1 MKLTKE
7 EWLSAGLTI
16 LTEQGPDSLKV
27 DVLCKYQGV
36 TKGSFYHHFS
46 NRLDYIQQLLAF
58 WQQQNT
64 QDIIAQVE
72 HIEALPQRSAALDAI
87 TLAAETGPEKAFR
100 AWAQTD
106 TTVAKFVQ
114 QVDEQRI
121 EYLQLIIA
129 PQLPDSKG
137 ANLIAKLA
145 YAHFIGAQ
153 QLDALISKEE
163 WRKMNELLRGAF
175 TKAS

>member
-16 LTEQGPDSLKV
+16 LTEKGPDSLKV
-27 DVLCKYQGV
+27 DILCKYQGV

-58 WQQQNT
+58 WQQKNT

-72 HIEALPQRSAALDAI
+72 HIESLPEKSAALDAI

-106 TTVAKFVQ
+106 ATVAEFVQ
-114 QVDEQRI
+114 QVDEKRI
-121 EYLQLIIA
+121 EYLELIIA
-129 PQLPDSKG
+129 PQLPNKDG

-145 YAHFIGAQ
+145 YAHFVGAQ

-163 WRKMNELLRGAF
+163 WRKMNELLRNVL
-175 TKAS
+175 TPVN